1 MVLQQNE
8 KHVSYNSTNR
18 SAIIFIY
25 LFINRSVNKKLGC
38 NFIF

>member
-18 SAIIFIY
+18 SAIILFIY
-25 LFINRSVNKKLGC
+25 LFIEV
-38 NFIF
+38 